1 MSQNGSILSL
11 FAKPKPIIGML
22 HLKGEEDGTVMER
35 LKREIDLYVEN
46 GVDGVIVEGYF
57 GTYPSMVKGLE
68 YVREAKLPI
77 PYGVNCLH
85 VDAMGFELAMDYD
98 AAFLQLDSVIGHL
111 KPRDEAS
118 EAAFLDLYRSRYQ
131 GKVMG
136 GVRFKYM
143 PVKSANTVEED
154 LVIAKDRCDAVCV
167 TQDATGQETSIDK
180 IRQFRGALGDFPL
193 FVAAGLTP
201 ENVASSFAY
210 ADGAIA
216 GSYFKDTYKDTGDVC
231 AEHVRAMMDAVNAVR
246 SELND

>member
-1 MSQNGSILSL
+1 METRDGILSI

-35 LKREIDLYVEN
+35 LKREVDIYVEN
-46 GVDGVIVEGYF
+46 GVDAVIVEGYF

-68 YVREAKLPI
+68 YVRDAKLPI

-85 VDAMGFELAMDYD
+85 VDAMGFELAMAFD

-131 GKVMG
+131 GYVMG

-143 PVKSANTVEED
+143 PIKSENSVEQD
-154 LVIAKDRCDAVCV
+154 LELAKGRCDAVCV
-167 TQDATGQETSIDK
+167 TQDATGQETSIEK

-193 FVAAGLTP
+193 IVAAGLVP
-201 ENVASSFAY
+201 ENVATSFAY
-210 ADGAIA
+210 ADGAIV
-216 GSYFKDTYKDTGDVC
+216 GSYFKDTYQDTGDVC
-231 AEHVRAMMDAVNAVR
+231 AEHVRAMMQAVEAVR
-246 SELND
+246 EELA